1 MESVSPPSS
10 TQTNISGLIST
21 LYILKVAKLSFF
33 VANFISSA
41 GERGKF
47 KLL

>member
-1 MESVSPPSS
+1 M
-10 TQTNISGLIST
+10 I
-21 LYILKVAKLSFF
+21 AKFSFF

-47 KLL
+47 KML

>member
-1 MESVSPPSS
+1 MKSFSPPSS
-10 TQTNISGLIST
+10 TQINILSLIST

-33 VANFISSA
+33 VANFYSSA